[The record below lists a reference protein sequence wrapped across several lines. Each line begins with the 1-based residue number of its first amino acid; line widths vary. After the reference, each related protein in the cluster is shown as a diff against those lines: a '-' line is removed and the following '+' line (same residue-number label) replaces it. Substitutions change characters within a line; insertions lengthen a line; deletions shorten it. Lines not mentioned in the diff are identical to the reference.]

1 MRENYFHSQ
10 KKERMNTLLGLEDD
24 ASDLLQMI

>member
-1 MRENYFHSQ
+1 MKENYFHSQ
-10 KKERMNTLLGLEDD
+10 KKERTITLLGLEDD

>member
-1 MRENYFHSQ
+1 MKSYFHSQ
-10 KKERMNTLLGLEDD
+10 KKERTITLLGLEDD